1 MPKRPNS
8 ARHREGEHANGQSAA
23 IKWLR
28 ENGPGGPLNRPHE
41 DADQDKRSWLA
52 TLPPRLG
59 VTKQATFKW
68 TRVPA
73 ERVLKVAQI
82 TGLSPHFLRPDIYP
96 RPVVGKLTAD

>member
-8 ARHREGEHANGQSAA
+8 ARQRESGHANGQSAA
-23 IKWLR
+23 VKWLR
-28 ENGPGGPLNRPHE
+28 ENGPAGPLDRRYE
-41 DADQDKRSWLA
+41 DEVADKRSWLA

-73 ERVLKVAQI
+73 ERVLKVARI
-82 TGLSPHFLRPDIYP
+82 TGLSPHFLRPDLYP
-96 RPVVGKLTAD
+96 REGEVPAD